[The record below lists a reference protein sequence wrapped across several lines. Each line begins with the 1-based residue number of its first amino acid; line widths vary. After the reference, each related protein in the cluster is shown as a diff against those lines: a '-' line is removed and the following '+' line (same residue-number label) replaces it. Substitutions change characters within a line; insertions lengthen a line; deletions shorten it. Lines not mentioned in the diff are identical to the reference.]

1 MKLSL
6 LVKPKVKEICPNYLT
21 QALKYLLLN
30 LQPRKP
36 HASFAGNS
44 TREISLWLHF
54 FCAAELLK

>member
-21 QALKYLLLN
+21 EALKYLLLN

-36 HASFAGNS
+36 RASFAGRTLPEES
-44 TREISLWLHF
+44 HF
-54 FCAAELLK
+54 GCTFSVQLNC